1 MFKHYTKNHNN
12 GIFLGFTKPSE
23 CRMVGEQIALT
34 CLLRLRDAL
43 KSTIN
48 SKEFMDLNNFKPETF
63 VLNNNN
69 FWLYLFVMCCA
80 LYAPMR
86 VLHLADQ
93 QVPGMEKLYY
103 YVLQIDRMLL
113 RWLPDAEIRVSVLHR
128 DGTYNAM
135 TNMDEYV
142 FDEEATDSSSDD
154 DKEEDSDDDDDRL
167 VRDDNV
173 DNDADEE
180 SEDNNSLLGANVI
193 SLQE

>member
-1 MFKHYTKNHNN
+1 
-12 GIFLGFTKPSE
+12 
-23 CRMVGEQIALT
+23 MVVEQIVLT
-34 CLLRLRDAL
+34 CLLCLKDAL

-48 SKEFMDLNNFKPETF
+48 SKEFMDLNNFEPETF
-63 VLNNNN
+63 VLNNDN
-69 FWLYLFVMCCA
+69 FWLYLFVMCRA

-86 VLHLADQ
+86 VLRLADQ

-103 YVLQIDRMLL
+103 YILQTDRMLL
-113 RWLPDAEIRVSVLHR
+113 RWLPDAEIRVTALHR

-142 FDEEATDSSSDD
+142 FDEEAADSSSND
-154 DKEEDSDDDDDRL
+154 DKEEDSDDDDRL

-180 SEDNNSLLGANVI
+180 NDNDNSLFGAKLI
-193 SLQE
+193 SL

>member
-1 MFKHYTKNHNN
+1 MA
-12 GIFLGFTKPSE
+12 
-23 CRMVGEQIALT
+23 GEQIALT
-34 CLLRLRDAL
+34 HLLRLRDAL

-63 VLNNNN
+63 ILNNDN
-69 FWLYLFVMCCA
+69 FWLYHFVMYCA

-103 YVLQIDRMLL
+103 YILQTNRMLL
-113 RWLPDAEIRVSVLHR
+113 RWLPDAEIRVLVLRH

-135 TNMDEYV
+135 TNTDEYV
-142 FDEEATDSSSDD
+142 FDEEVADSSGDD
-154 DKEEDSDDDDDRL
+154 DEEEDSDDDDDCL
-167 VRDDNV
+167 VRDDDV
-173 DNDADEE
+173 DNDANEE
-180 SEDNNSLLGANVI
+180 SEDDNSLFGTNII